1 MGIHSLK
8 GSAAVFL
15 DRDGILN
22 RAVVHAGKP
31 YPPSI
36 LNDVEIIP
44 GMNLVLNRLAEAG
57 YFLVGVTNQP
67 EVARGTQ
74 SRMMVESINGYL
86 LSQLPVLE
94 IYVCYHDDMDN
105 CECRKPLPGLIL
117 QAAKKYGL
125 DLSNSWMVGDRW
137 KDITAGRAAGLKT
150 IFVDYHYVER
160 YNGAPADFIVEEPS
174 LLVDIILKGSE

>member
-1 MGIHSLK
+1 MK